1 LTNPKKFF
9 VTNKHKSKEEMVETS
24 VKPALVTNEDVEAAF
39 MSTKPSAV
47 LKVAVYEK
55 WMNNYGSI

>member
-1 LTNPKKFF
+1 
-9 VTNKHKSKEEMVETS
+9 
-24 VKPALVTNEDVEAAF
+24 

-55 WMNNYGSI
+55 WMNNYGSIWLGTLIKKYNRFHLLIHYFIYS